1 MPRIS
6 QRKKDKIA
14 EQILHYLFT
23 IAPDSQFTS
32 DIAREIARDEEFT
45 FTLLKELKNRQIIV
59 EVTKNASGKEYI
71 KRRRWRLSNEVY
83 DVYKR
88 QQQLQKIT

>member
-14 EQILHYLFT
+14 EQMLHHLFT
-23 IAPDSQFTS
+23 IAPGSQFTS